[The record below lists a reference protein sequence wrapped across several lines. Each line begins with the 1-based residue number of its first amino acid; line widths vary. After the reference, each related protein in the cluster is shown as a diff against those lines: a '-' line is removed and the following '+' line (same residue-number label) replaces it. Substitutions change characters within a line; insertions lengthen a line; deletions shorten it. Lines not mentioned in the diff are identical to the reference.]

1 VTHVAAVA
9 YHEVKLVGIATVSY
23 VKHHAATIAGFAA
36 GAAVF
41 AGCEGLTLGVGT
53 VGCAAAAGAAG
64 SLVSYGMSCGS
75 SSGGCSPQGALV
87 SAGVGAL
94 GGAVGGV
101 LAGPLGGKLASS
113 IIGKVLPDLAVQGL
127 AGAAAGAGA
136 GGIAGA
142 AAYGLGC
149 RSTRQGCSIAGLATA
164 TGQGAAGA
172 LSSAGAARGSAAP
185 EDAGLGASSVPRTA
199 FRGDTRSPSE
209 VEAAGGFQ
217 PRAPGSSTSLR
228 EYVFNSTPSNFV
240 GASKLPELAAGPAF
254 SGPGNYV
261 YEVSTEG
268 LSPIDVNAELGSHI
282 FAAEHELAF
291 PGGIPFGNILRAFK
305 IQEPFVLGPEVPG
318 WP

>member
-1 VTHVAAVA
+1 MRPARRLALFSAAILTVLVAVLAVVLPA
-9 YHEVKLVGIATVSY
+9 GIASAGTAP
-23 VKHHAATIAGFAA
+23 AAETRVWASVFAA
-36 GAAVF
+36 PAR
-41 AGCEGLTLGVGT
+41 TGVEHG
-53 VGCAAAAGAAG
+53 
-64 SLVSYGMSCGS
+64 
-75 SSGGCSPQGALV
+75 V
-87 SAGVGAL
+87 SAGQRL
-94 GGAVGGV
+94 GEA
-101 LAGPLGGKLASS
+101 ASCPCCVS
-113 IIGKVLPDLAVQGL
+113 
-127 AGAAAGAGA
+127 
-136 GGIAGA
+136 
-142 AAYGLGC
+142 
-149 RSTRQGCSIAGLATA
+149 
-164 TGQGAAGA
+164 
-172 LSSAGAARGSAAP
+172 GSCVAP